1 MYFIKGIFL
10 LVWDFYGTTLLTW
23 GFSMPTLAP
32 QLATVRASS
41 AILDAKKVGRRV
53 HRVGSDD
60 AELSER
66 F

>member
-1 MYFIKGIFL
+1 M
-10 LVWDFYGTTLLTW
+10 WDLYDTTLLMW
-23 GFSMPTLAP
+23 GFSTPTLAP